1 MAIEHLFFWKDSFG
15 KDGKIKD
22 VRRNAVSFRFCW
34 LYSSILI
41 VFSETMNRRMC
52 NKTAQFDRFRQ
63 LAPSQG
69 VHILL
74 MSPTLNKRRLDG
86 KVHLQK
92 WLSGHFF
99 FLIVKL
105 SVMEFSKRAM
115 KRKQREQKTAINLQ
129 MQATAGFTARFVT
142 LLGQWSVSVTRRD
155 HPFSGVRGQFG
166 LHAHLILRLLW
177 IDCQLNLNCA
187 KLCMHFLMQA
197 IVH

>member
-63 LAPSQG
+63 LAPSQE

>member
-63 LAPSQG
+63 LAPSQE

-115 KRKQREQKTAINLQ
+115 KRKQWEQKTAINLQ